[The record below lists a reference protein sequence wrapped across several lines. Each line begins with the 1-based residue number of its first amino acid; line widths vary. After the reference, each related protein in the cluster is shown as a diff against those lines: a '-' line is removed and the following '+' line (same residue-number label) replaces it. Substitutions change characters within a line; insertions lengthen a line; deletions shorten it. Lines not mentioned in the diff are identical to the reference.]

1 VRVALIAPTAARRVP
16 VRLAVGAGRPCATV
30 RVTSAPSLAARA
42 GVVDRPAAVRC
53 PRAGA
58 LALDL
63 PGPSLAVVTLP
74 ARGG

>member
-1 VRVALIAPTAARRVP
+1 

-42 GVVDRPAAVRC
+42 GIADPPAARRC
-53 PRAGA
+53 PRGGA
-58 LALDL
+58 LGLVL

-74 ARGG
+74 ARDG